1 MATNVALHC
10 DVATKALI
18 GGEAQNVTHQVPGT
32 DVAISSE
39 LVPGQLH
46 VIVRRNRR

>member
-1 MATNVALHC
+1 
-10 DVATKALI
+10 
-18 GGEAQNVTHQVPGT
+18 VPGT

-46 VIVRRNRR
+46 VIVLMLEVGINVALKIDVPFACD